1 VENDRPQ
8 SEPNLPVWVLVLR
21 VLLGLFFLY
30 SGGIK
35 IFVVGLSD
43 FVDAVGNYQ
52 IVGAPWDAVVGY
64 VLPWIEIAS
73 GLALV
78 TGVASRGAAL
88 IVIGMILFFNGALA
102 LAWSSG
108 LEINCGCH
116 GQSDDP
122 TNYLVK
128 ILQNFG
134 LLVVALVTLVSE
146 FRIFGPHSDPD
157 DALLPTT

>member
-1 VENDRPQ
+1 MESDPPH
-8 SEPNLPVWVLVLR
+8 SEPNLPAWVLVLR

-52 IVGAPWDAVVGY
+52 IVEAPWDAVVGY
-64 VLPWIEIAS
+64 VLPWIEIVS

-88 IVIGMILFFNGALA
+88 MVVGMILFFNGALA
-102 LAWSSG
+102 MAWSSG

-128 ILQNFG
+128 ILLNFG
-134 LLVVALVTLVSE
+134 LLAAAVVTLVSE
-146 FRIFGPHSDPD
+146 FRNRGPHAGPD
-157 DALLPTT
+157 DVLLSTT

>member
-1 VENDRPQ
+1 VEHNRPH
-8 SEPNLPVWVLVLR
+8 SEPLLPVWVLILR
-21 VLLGLFFLY
+21 VLLGVFFLY

-43 FVDAVGNYQ
+43 FVDSVGNYQ

-88 IVIGMILFFNGALA
+88 MVIGMILFFNGALA
-102 LAWSSG
+102 MAWVSG

-116 GQSDDP
+116 AKSDAP

-128 ILQNFG
+128 ILLNFG

-146 FRIFGPHSDPD
+146 LRLWGSDSEPD
-157 DALLPTT
+157 DAPLPTT